1 MRLKVWE
8 TFRGFKPFYSD
19 VDRLINEF
27 GRGLHPGEATDEA
40 SWSPKVDIYETENS
54 YVLNAELPG
63 LKKKEIKID
72 LNDNTLTL
80 NGEKKFEDKVEKEN
94 YVRVERSYG
103 SFTRSFVLSDNVNA
117 ENITASYKDGV
128 LKVTLPKKEEAKPKE
143 IKVEIN

>member
-8 TFRGFKPFYSD
+8 PYRGFKPFSRD
-19 VDRLINEF
+19 FDKFINEF
-27 GRGLHPGEATDEA
+27 GVGPQQAEGLNEGT
-40 SWSPKVDIYETENS
+40 WSPKVDIYETDES

-63 LKKKEIKID
+63 LKKEDIQID

-80 NGEKKFEDKVEKEN
+80 KGERKFEEKVEKDN

-103 SFTRSFVLSDNVNA
+103 SFTRSFVLSDNVNP
-117 ENITASYKDGV
+117 ENIKATYKDGV
-128 LKVTLPKKEEAKPKE
+128 LEVTLPKKEEAKPKE

>member
-8 TFRGFKPFYSD
+8 PRRRFKPFYND
-19 VDRLINEF
+19 VDRFFNEF
-27 GRGLHPGEATDEA
+27 GWGVHPAEGLDDAT
-40 SWSPKVDIYETENS
+40 WSPKVDIYETDNS

-63 LKKKEIKID
+63 LTKEEINID

-80 NGEKKFEDKVEKEN
+80 KGEKKFEEKVEKES

-103 SFTRSFVLSDNVNA
+103 NFARSFVLSEDVNP
-117 ENITASYKDGV
+117 EGITANYKEGV
-128 LKVTLPKKEEAKPKE
+128 LEVTLPKKEEAKPKE

>member
-8 TFRGFKPFYSD
+8 PYRRFKPFYSD

-27 GRGLHPGEATDEA
+27 GCGRRQTEELNEAA
-40 SWSPKVDIYETENS
+40 WSPRVDIYETENS

-63 LKKKEIKID
+63 LKKEEIQID
-72 LNDNTLTL
+72 LNNNTLTL
-80 NGEKKFEDKVEKEN
+80 KGEKKFEEKVEKEN

-103 SFTRSFVLSDNVNA
+103 SFTRSFALSDNANP
-117 ENITASYKDGV
+117 ESITANYKDGV
-128 LKVTLPKKEEAKPKE
+128 LEVTLPKKEEAKPKE